1 MQLQVECN
9 GTGKHHDCWTC
20 DRSFEVHSARVLIY
34 NNHGKNYGEVC
45 PQCLDR
51 GFEWLS
57 HRFEQL
63 SQPQVVEVG

>member
-9 GTGKHHDCWTC
+9 GTGKQLNCWTC
-20 DRSFEVHSARVLIY
+20 DRSFEVQSARVLIC
-34 NNHGKNYGEVC
+34 NNHGTNCGEVC
-45 PQCLDR
+45 PHCLDR
-51 GFEWLS
+51 GFDWLN